1 MNGREEGRELLVG
14 AVGVGSDRR
23 DELAQRWRGRLPRI
37 DAPLRQGEDP
47 RVSSRQTKDLPER
60 DGEVEGDQLRPSVVG
75 RRAAHLMVGMEQ
87 RLAEQRPDMAA
98 S

>member
-23 DELAQRWRGRLPRI
+23 DELAQRWRRHSRETTRRSGT
-37 DAPLRQGEDP
+37 GEDP